1 MPEEDLVEV
10 KFRLYD
16 GSEIGPFWY
25 SPSSTVG
32 YLKEKILAEWPKDSK
47 LNPKAVNDV
56 KIISGGKILENSKTV
71 GQCQMPFHELQKGA
85 ITMHVVVQPAVAKTK
100 AEKKIDEAERKSICS
115 CSIL

>member
-1 MPEEDLVEV
+1 MMGRRSGHFGIHHLQLLGISRK
-10 KFRLYD
+10 KFLLS
-16 GSEIGPFWY
+16 G
-25 SPSSTVG
+25 
-32 YLKEKILAEWPKDSK
+32 LKIRK